1 VHLDLLITRRRR
13 RRRRRR
19 RKMYCDGITEGTGWD
34 IWSLSM
40 AVLEG
45 GCGWGDS
52 GGEIGR
58 GMF

>member
-1 VHLDLLITRRRR
+1 
-13 RRRRRR
+13 
-19 RKMYCDGITEGTGWD
+19 MYCDGITEGTGWD